1 MDRQEF
7 IAYIRE
13 PRRLDRNSLEE
24 IGQLSGKFPYCQSL
38 KILYLL
44 NLKIINHVMYGEQL
58 KTTAACIADRKRLRE
73 LIRELGARE
82 EGTGS
87 QETRTVEI
95 EKDTGPQESPALE
108 EQKEEALTDIA
119 VETETPPEKD
129 PDPVVPS
136 VDTDEEERLLKLRQM
151 VETRLMEIALEK
163 KKREEEKPTVTDTGS
178 VTKSDKEAI
187 IDKFIRDNPSISRS
201 KAAFFDPVKVA
212 KSSQEEKEGLV
223 SETLAQIH
231 LQQGNIAKAI
241 EIYRKLSLKFPEKS
255 SYFAAQIEKISTD
268 N

>member
-13 PRRLDRNSLEE
+13 PRRLDKNSLEE

-38 KILYLL
+38 KILHLL
-44 NLKIINHVMYGEQL
+44 NLKIINHVMFSEQL
-58 KTTAACIADRKRLRE
+58 KTTAAFIADRKRLRE
-73 LIRELGARE
+73 LIRELGATG
-82 EGTGS
+82 EGDGRQDTLTL
-87 QETRTVEI
+87 ETA
-95 EKDTGPQESPALE
+95 KDPGPQERPAPE
-108 EQKEEALTDIA
+108 EPLMDAV
-119 VETETPPEKD
+119 VETEAPPKEE
-129 PDPVVPS
+129 PEPVVPS
-136 VDTDEEERLLKLRQM
+136 VDADEEERLLKLRQM
-151 VETRLMEIALEK
+151 VENRLMEIAQEK
-163 KKREEEKPTVTDTGS
+163 ENREKEQSLSPDKEAAAKN
-178 VTKSDKEAI
+178 DKEAI
-187 IDKFIRDNPSISRS
+187 IEKFIRDNPSISRS
-201 KAAFFDPVKVA
+201 RAAFFDPVKVA
-212 KSSQEEKEGLV
+212 KNSQEEKEGLV

>member
-13 PRRLDRNSLEE
+13 PRKLDKNSLEE
-24 IGQLSGKFPYCQSL
+24 IGQLSGEFPYCQSL

-73 LIRELGARE
+73 LIRDLGAPE
-82 EGTGS
+82 EESGI
-87 QETRTVEI
+87 QETLTLETAQ
-95 EKDTGPQESPALE
+95 DPGQQESPVPV
-108 EQKEEALTDIA
+108 EQKEEPLMDTA
-119 VETETPPEKD
+119 VETEATSGEDPE
-129 PDPVVPS
+129 PVVPT
-136 VDTDEEERLLKLRQM
+136 VDADEEERLLKLRLM
-151 VETRLMEIALEK
+151 VENRLMEIALEK
-163 KKREEEKPTVTDTGS
+163 KKREEEQSLSPHPES
-178 VTKSDKEAI
+178 ETKSDKKAI

-201 KAAFFDPVKVA
+201 KTAFFDPVKEA